1 MTHFFSII
9 WFCVCVCVCVF
20 NQEIILTLK
29 TIGLGFWL
37 CKQKPYHCCDIH
49 RNFVIRSWNA
59 SKESTREVSLCWLTK
74 ISGGRVSLGSRVKE
88 DSSSFFKFH
97 FAFEMCSSLRIY
109 NRKAAFTLPQTLVAF
124 FFSPLKCTS
133 LCEEGN
139 GRTIFS
145 ISISLE
151 NQWKLHSAVDGV
163 VNEWMQPH
171 NFSGLYKL
179 EGEKQTPCGQ
189 SASYLGEFFKRYSEC
204 PGVNLLPLFSRM
216 AVI

>member
-1 MTHFFSII
+1 MHLKNLQEKLA
-9 WFCVCVCVCVF
+9 CVDWPKYLGAGYLWVAGLRK
-20 NQEIILTLK
+20 ILL
-29 TIGLGFWL
+29 L
-37 CKQKPYHCCDIH
+37 
-49 RNFVIRSWNA
+49 
-59 SKESTREVSLCWLTK
+59 
-74 ISGGRVSLGSRVKE
+74 
-88 DSSSFFKFH
+88 FFKFH

-133 LCEEGN
+133 LWEEGN